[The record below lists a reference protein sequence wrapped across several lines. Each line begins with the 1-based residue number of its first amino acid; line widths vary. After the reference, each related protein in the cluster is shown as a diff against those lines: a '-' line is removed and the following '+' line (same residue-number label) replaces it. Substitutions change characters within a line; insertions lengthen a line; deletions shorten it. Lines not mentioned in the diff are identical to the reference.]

1 MSEFYVMWID
11 QDGEA
16 QYSNEKNARMVV
28 GKIKIL
34 LDHKIAFPTRRGCMI
49 EIHEGRL
56 IPRDTHVTP
65 PKASEAKEGKT

>member
-11 QDGEA
+11 QDGKA

-49 EIHEGRL
+49 EIGFMSILR
-56 IPRDTHVTP
+56 
-65 PKASEAKEGKT
+65 KAYSEVKGGKL